1 MCGRFTLTVRH
12 LADVAAAVE
21 AFLEPEHAA
30 LHRPRYNVAPT
41 SQHFILRLEE
51 SRRLLVPASWGLV
64 NRWAPDRTGAARQF
78 NARCETVSVK
88 PAYRAAF
95 RSRRCA
101 VPIDGFYEW
110 RGPRGA
116 REPVRFHA
124 RDERVLW
131 LAGLY
136 EDWTSPE
143 TGEVTLSFSVLTTEA
158 NAVVRPVHD
167 RMPVLL
173 DLDGLPTWL
182 DVEARNDAAL
192 RALMVPAPD
201 ACLVMTPASC
211 RVGSVRDDDPSLLE
225 PDPERAPR
233 QLGLFR

>member
-1 MCGRFTLTVRH
+1 MCGRFTLTVQH
-12 LADVAAAVE
+12 VTDVAAAVE
-21 AFLEPEHAA
+21 ALVDPLHAE
-30 LHRPRYNVAPT
+30 LYRPRYNIAPT
-41 SQHFILRLEE
+41 SKHFILRLEE

-64 NRWAPDRTGAARQF
+64 NRWAPDRSGAARQF
-78 NARCETVSVK
+78 NARSETVSVK
-88 PAYRAAF
+88 PAYRGAF

-110 RGPRGA
+110 RGPKGA

-136 EDWTSPE
+136 EDWTSPK
-143 TGEVTLSFSVLTTEA
+143 TGEVTLSFSVLTTDA
-158 NAVVRPVHD
+158 NEVVRPVHD

-173 DLDGLPTWL
+173 DLDALPTWL
-182 DVEARNDAAL
+182 DVSARNDEAL
-192 RALMVPAPD
+192 RALMVPASPGH
-201 ACLVMTPASC
+201 LVMTPASR
-211 RVGSVRDDDPSLLE
+211 RVGSVRADDPAPLE
-225 PDPERAPR
+225 PDPEPGPR